1 MLTESHNAVFGRI
14 ASPAVVAAP
23 VAPVADG
30 NRAAQL
36 SKPLT
41 VLRASSCEIVSTW

>member
-23 VAPVADG
+23 VADG
-30 NRAAQL
+30 NGAAQL
-36 SKPLT
+36 SNPLT